1 MSLYKNIKKQKV
13 NLIVRNQL
21 LRAGLSIVLN
31 LAEGNN
37 RLTSKDRKKF
47 FNIAFTS
54 LREVQ
59 AIIDIESLEPIKEEA
74 DILAAH
80 IYKLITKI

>member
-1 MSLYKNIKKQKV
+1 M
-13 NLIVRNQL
+13 RNQL

-37 RLTSKDRKKF
+37 RMTSKDRKKI

-59 AIIDIESLEPIKEEA
+59 AMIDIEGLEQIKEEA

-80 IYKLITKI
+80 IYRLITKI